1 MTTKSEQQVF
11 TLSTHIT
18 TEWNKRRVN
27 SIKTQ
32 LTIICT
38 ASKTT
43 SFGFNNLI
51 ERLNTKV
58 FLFYSFSFIKSCQ
71 KITNTWF
78 ILAKSHYTIFAIFLN
93 WQHFQVF
100 IYCYT
105 LHLNTIGMYK
115 ANSEFTKISHYAW
128 DINVLG
134 YVLYMFI
141 SYYMTKI

>member
-11 TLSTHIT
+11 TLSTHFT

-58 FLFYSFSFIKSCQ
+58 FLFLFFFLHKILSEDHEHLIYFSQVALYNFR
-71 KITNTWF
+71 
-78 ILAKSHYTIFAIFLN
+78 
-93 WQHFQVF
+93 HFSQLTTF
-100 IYCYT
+100 P
-105 LHLNTIGMYK
+105 
-115 ANSEFTKISHYAW
+115 S
-128 DINVLG
+128 INLL
-134 YVLYMFI
+134 LYI
-141 SYYMTKI
+141 AS

>member
-27 SIKTQ
+27 SIKMQ

-58 FLFYSFSFIKSCQ
+58 FLFLFFFLHKILSEDHEHLIYFSLVALHNFR
-71 KITNTWF
+71 
-78 ILAKSHYTIFAIFLN
+78 
-93 WQHFQVF
+93 HF
-100 IYCYT
+100 
-105 LHLNTIGMYK
+105 
-115 ANSEFTKISHYAW
+115 S
-128 DINVLG
+128 
-134 YVLYMFI
+134 
-141 SYYMTKI
+141 

>member
-58 FLFYSFSFIKSCQ
+58 FLFLFFFLHKILSEDHEHLIYFSQVALYNFCHFSQLTTFPSIYLLLYISS
-71 KITNTWF
+71 W
-78 ILAKSHYTIFAIFLN
+78 YYLN
-93 WQHFQVF
+93 V
-100 IYCYT
+100 
-105 LHLNTIGMYK
+105 
-115 ANSEFTKISHYAW
+115 
-128 DINVLG
+128 
-134 YVLYMFI
+134 
-141 SYYMTKI
+141 